1 MLHVHAFLAAPLGA
15 RRVAKS
21 GADQHQGR
29 VPVRERPHHARPPTD
44 LSVQP
49 LDSMPYSGAI
59 LMLLP
64 MCRMK
69 LKEIYPPMFITTVIA
84 TTCGTIA
91 VIVMCA
97 LFPGLC

>member
-1 MLHVHAFLAAPLGA
+1 MITTITICIPL
-15 RRVAKS
+15 
-21 GADQHQGR
+21 
-29 VPVRERPHHARPPTD
+29 
-44 LSVQP
+44 L
-49 LDSMPYSGAI
+49 GAI